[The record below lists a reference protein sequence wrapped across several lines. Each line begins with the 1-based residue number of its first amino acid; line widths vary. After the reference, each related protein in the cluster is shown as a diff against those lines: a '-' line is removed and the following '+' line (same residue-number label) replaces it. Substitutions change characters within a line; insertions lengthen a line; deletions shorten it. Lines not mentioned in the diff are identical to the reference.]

1 MCLYPGFH
9 FRFALKVSA
18 EKREDKGFILIAVL
32 WVSLVLS
39 VVAMNAATSS
49 RLQGI
54 QVQNI
59 LEIMKQ
65 EHLLY
70 SGLARGK
77 HEYLKYEANRALA
90 ENREIWEVIAGEGLD
105 LWHPRFEP
113 YEIRVEDVP
122 LAVQIRDVHGR
133 LNINNVQLYLLEE
146 ILGHC
151 GVQGS
156 AEISATANSIL
167 DWIDEDDLQRPG
179 GAEKDYYLSLP
190 SPYLPKN
197 AQIQD
202 MRELLL
208 VKGVNRHL
216 LYGTDDHPGLI
227 HFFHVYGEA
236 KSLDINSASPE
247 TFVLAGLDADSVQEI
262 VDKRNLEPIS
272 RLAQL
277 GEVLPPGVLDE
288 VGRYY
293 TVQGSGQALVSAFI
307 LLEDGRQGAKISG
320 LPVHSEQSA
329 RHMD

>member
-18 EKREDKGFILIAVL
+18 QTREDKGFILIAVL

-151 GVQGS
+151 
-156 AEISATANSIL
+156 
-167 DWIDEDDLQRPG
+167 
-179 GAEKDYYLSLP
+179 
-190 SPYLPKN
+190 
-197 AQIQD
+197 
-202 MRELLL
+202 
-208 VKGVNRHL
+208 
-216 LYGTDDHPGLI
+216 
-227 HFFHVYGEA
+227 
-236 KSLDINSASPE
+236 
-247 TFVLAGLDADSVQEI
+247 
-262 VDKRNLEPIS
+262 
-272 RLAQL
+272 
-277 GEVLPPGVLDE
+277 
-288 VGRYY
+288 
-293 TVQGSGQALVSAFI
+293 
-307 LLEDGRQGAKISG
+307 
-320 LPVHSEQSA
+320 
-329 RHMD
+329 